1 MCCNWLNKVI
11 SDKKLNNQQPAP
23 TVLDYGCGSAI
34 LGLAALKYG
43 AHSASGVDIDI
54 ESLESARRNC
64 QANNLYMD
72 LYMTSDN
79 DSPESW
85 PISVTG
91 IDLETSSHKK
101 IKELTKQFDITVA
114 NILAPILISLVEE
127 LASKTKPNG
136 LVALSGLVLKQSE
149 DVIKY
154 YQKYFD
160 DVTIEASE
168 DDWVLITG
176 IRNNNL
182 CK

>member
-1 MCCNWLNKVI
+1 MML
-11 SDKKLNNQQPAP
+11 
-23 TVLDYGCGSAI
+23 
-34 LGLAALKYG
+34 
-43 AHSASGVDIDI
+43 
-54 ESLESARRNC
+54 
-64 QANNLYMD
+64 
-72 LYMTSDN
+72 
-79 DSPESW
+79 
-85 PISVTG
+85 G
-91 IDLETSSHKK
+91 ID
-101 IKELTKQFDITVA
+101 FITVA

-136 LVALSGLVLKQSE
+136 LVALSGLVLKQSD

-176 IRNNNL
+176 IRNNNP